1 MTLKNFRAY
10 RDETTVQIGDLT
22 TIIGRNDVGK
32 SSILDALEIFFN
44 NKLVT
49 FEPADCHVR
58 ADDRVVEI
66 TCEFSNLPVPLILD
80 SQVETTLAQESLLS
94 QDGALRIKKLWRCSL
109 AKPREE
115 VFVCAY
121 HPSAPG
127 YDDLLQLTQTKLR
140 ERMRELSVADD
151 GVNRNSNPAMRAAIW
166 ASCDDLRLVGKD
178 IPVTSEDGKRIWEKL
193 SLHLPLFALFQSDR
207 PSRDSD
213 AEVQDP
219 MKVAVAT
226 ALAEP
231 GTQQKLVEVVDA
243 VRSHAI
249 ELAERTRQALCK
261 LDPTLARELTPEFK
275 ADPKWSG
282 LFNLTLTSDDG
293 IPVNKRGSGVRRMI
307 LVSFFRAEADRRLGD
322 AESGD
327 IIYAI
332 EYKCPESPDLTA

>member
-115 VFVCAY
+115 VLVCAY

-127 YDDLLQLTQTKLR
+127 YDYLLQLTQTKLR

-261 LDPTLARELTPEFK
+261 LDPTLARELTP
-275 ADPKWSG
+275 
-282 LFNLTLTSDDG
+282 
-293 IPVNKRGSGVRRMI
+293 
-307 LVSFFRAEADRRLGD
+307 
-322 AESGD
+322 
-327 IIYAI
+327 
-332 EYKCPESPDLTA
+332 